1 MGKTYRK
8 DKTLSRQRKR
18 LNNDG
23 RDSKVRNHNSY
34 DDLIDEE
41 NYYAEELYSED
52 ELYKP
57 RNTESTS
64 KKDSR

>member
-18 LNNDG
+18 LNNDS
-23 RDSKVRNHNSY
+23 RKPKVKNHNSY
-34 DDLIDEE
+34 DNFIDEE
-41 NYYAEELYSED
+41 NYYAEELYPED
-52 ELYKP
+52 ELHKP
-57 RNTESTS
+57 RNTKSTS